1 MFCNFSETMS
11 TSFLFTAT
19 ELPDEPVPAEGEP
32 EKETAERPAGQQDTE
47 GLLSETEALSCR
59 MTPSELSQCSAQQ
72 LVQVH
77 HRLGDMMR
85 HVVAELQSR
94 ICQSDGKA

>member
-1 MFCNFSETMS
+1 MFCNFSETTS

-19 ELPDEPVPAEGEP
+19 ELLDESVAAEGEP
-32 EKETAERPAGQQDTE
+32 EKETAEHPAGQQNTE
-47 GLLSETEALSCR
+47 GLLSEAEALSRR